1 MAETLRKFLVKAV
14 DKLGIKEFKN
24 ISNIDRLSDPVETA
38 TKKYEN
44 HPSIIAITEKFYF
57 TVHFEIEEVNLKD
70 IEKEI

>member
-1 MAETLRKFLVKAV
+1 MAQTLRKFLVKAV

-57 TVHFEIEEVNLKD
+57 TVRFEIEEVNLKD

>member
-1 MAETLRKFLVKAV
+1 MAETLSKFLVKAV
-14 DKLGIKEFKN
+14 GKLDIKELKS

-38 TKKYEN
+38 IKKYEN

-57 TVHFEIEEVNLKD
+57 TVRFEIEEVNLKD

>member
-1 MAETLRKFLVKAV
+1 MAQTLRKFLVKAV

-44 HPSIIAITEKFYF
+44 HPSIIAITEKSYF
-57 TVHFEIEEVNLKD
+57 TVRFEIEEVNLKD